1 MVPPHHISLNKGGKT
16 SVGGVVDCNRNGTT
30 IIPLKPPPPTL
41 TLTNHVPIII
51 HMGVMYIIVSHSTR
65 NNSKTNH
72 KPPIN
77 VC

>member
-1 MVPPHHISLNKGGKT
+1 M
-16 SVGGVVDCNRNGTT
+16 DRNNNATT
-30 IIPLKPPPPTL
+30 IIPLKPPLQTL
-41 TLTNHVPIII
+41 TLTNHVPIVI
-51 HMGVMYIIVSHSTR
+51 HMGVMYIIVSHSIW